1 MSNQLQPLLSV
12 ELHLCRRS
20 ELSKRDEREVDEKDD
35 KDMSDNMVHEMVQ
48 GEDEMLKKEMSATI
62 PAASSFPD

>member
-1 MSNQLQPLLSV
+1 M
-12 ELHLCRRS
+12 CRRS
-20 ELSKRDEREVDEKDD
+20 ELTKRDEREVDEKDD